1 MACCLT
7 LVTLVGMLVAWR
19 LKLEPELVL
28 VCLML
33 AAWSLRLDA
42 CGPDPAHARTHRRE
56 LLS

>member
-1 MACCLT
+1 M
-7 LVTLVGMLVAWR
+7 LVILVGTLAAWR

-33 AAWSLRLDA
+33 AAWSLRLA
-42 CGPDPAHARTHRRE
+42 AFGPDQVHARTHRRE